1 MGQSVS
7 NGYGQGDLDYTL
19 TNNNNT
25 KTMSLSTK
33 TLQLLAKTLAPTIA
47 EKIMQSEEFADFL
60 HTMIPVQVDEELGEC
75 EDDLHFDLSMCVM
88 DRIILTAID

>member
-1 MGQSVS
+1 MALS
-7 NGYGQGDLDYTL
+7 N
-19 TNNNNT
+19 
-25 KTMSLSTK
+25 K

-47 EKIMQSEEFADFL
+47 EKIMQSDEFVEFL
-60 HTMIPVQVDEELGEC
+60 HNVLPDLVNAELGEC